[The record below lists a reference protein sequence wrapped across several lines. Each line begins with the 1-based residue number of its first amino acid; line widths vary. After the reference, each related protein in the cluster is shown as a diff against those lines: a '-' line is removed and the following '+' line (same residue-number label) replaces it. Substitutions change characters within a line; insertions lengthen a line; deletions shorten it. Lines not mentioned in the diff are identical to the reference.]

1 MAVVSASAMAMP
13 YDDVPPSPYSE
24 PAAPAAPAPEYS
36 AEPAPPTYEAPAPA
50 PVVVSDPYPAASDP
64 YADPFPVSY

>member
-1 MAVVSASAMAMP
+1 MAVVFASAMAMP

-24 PAAPAAPAPEYS
+24 PAAPAPEYS

-50 PVVVSDPYPAASDP
+50 PVVVSDSYPAASDP
-64 YADPFPVSY
+64 YADPSPVSY

>member
-1 MAVVSASAMAMP
+1 MAVVFASAMAMP
-13 YDDVPPSPYSE
+13 YDDVPPPPYSK
-24 PAAPAAPAPEYS
+24 PAAPAPEYS

-64 YADPFPVSY
+64 YADPSPVSY